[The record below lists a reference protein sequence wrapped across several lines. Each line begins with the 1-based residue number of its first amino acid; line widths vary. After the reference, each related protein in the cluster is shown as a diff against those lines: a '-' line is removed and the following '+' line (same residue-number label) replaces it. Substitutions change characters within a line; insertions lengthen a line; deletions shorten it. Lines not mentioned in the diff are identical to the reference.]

1 MLPYTISAMARL
13 PLLPGEEGYWYP
25 NWRIAWE
32 EDLDETTRRRI
43 RRAVRAGR
51 VLDDP
56 YEAAFAVT
64 LAVKER
70 RVWRWWPI
78 FTILFLGWAVFQLV
92 TLFWV
97 QVADWNSAD
106 WFRGVVAIVVIVLY
120 PPLAF
125 RNYKHLVRA
134 EHLNRQVVGQNRPS
148 EST

>member
-1 MLPYTISAMARL
+1 MAGGL
-13 PLLPGEEGYWYP
+13 PLLPNEEGYWYP

-32 EDLDETTRRRI
+32 EDLEETTRRRI

-78 FTILFLGWAVFQLV
+78 FTIVFVGLTV
-92 TLFWV
+92 FHLMTLLLV
-97 QVADWNSAD
+97 QVTDWTFTD
-106 WFRGVVAIVVIVLY
+106 WFIGSIEVVAIVLY

-125 RNYKHLVRA
+125 RRYKNLERA
-134 EHLNRQVVGQNRPS
+134 ENLNRRVVAQSKRS
-148 EST
+148 A